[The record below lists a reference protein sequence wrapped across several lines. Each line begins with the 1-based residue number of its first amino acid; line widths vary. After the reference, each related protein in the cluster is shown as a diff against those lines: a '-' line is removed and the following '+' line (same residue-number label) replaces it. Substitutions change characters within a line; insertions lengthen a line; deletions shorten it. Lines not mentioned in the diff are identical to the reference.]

1 MDICQK
7 KQDHLEPG
15 DAAELGDTWV
25 WKAVDPVSRLRVVSH
40 ISHER
45 SEAEAKIFIAA
56 FKKRTD
62 GQNPLF
68 TSDKLR
74 AYTAAIVANYSVPEP
89 PPTKRGAGRPS
100 KKSRLVIDPGLLY
113 GQVIKRRENGHL
125 VEVERQVVFGTL
137 EEIEAILAKDGCG
150 TKINTSYV
158 ERDNLTS
165 RQQNGRLVR
174 KTLSHSKKVKFLRH
188 HVALEDTIFNF
199 ARPHSSLRVALTE
212 PAPHNRKWNQRTPA
226 MVAGLADHIWTI
238 EVLLRFRM
246 PPKNRTINQH
256 IQPSRIRDTAPI
268 FALQTFC
275 TRILRQAQYKF
286 DGLHGQRRI
295 F

>member
-25 WKAVDPVSRLRVVSH
+25 WKAVDPVSRLRVMSH

-45 SEAEAKIFIAA
+45 SEAEATTFIAA

-62 GQNPLF
+62 GQSPLF
-68 TSDKLR
+68 TSDKLP
-74 AYTAAIVANYSVPEP
+74 AYTAALVANYSVSEP
-89 PPTKRGAGRPS
+89 PPTKHGPGRPS
-100 KKSRLVIDPGLLY
+100 KKPRLVIDSGLRY
-113 GQVIKRRENGHL
+113 GQVVKRRENGHL
-125 VEVERQVVFGTL
+125 VEVERHVVFGTL
-137 EEIEAILAKDGCG
+137 AEIEAILAKGGCG

-174 KTLSHSKKVKFLRH
+174 KTLSHSKKVNFLRC
-188 HVALEDTIFNF
+188 HVALEDLVFNF
-199 ARPHSSLRVALTE
+199 VRPHSALRVALTE

-226 MVAGLADHIWTI
+226 MVAGLADHVWAF
-238 EVLLRFRM
+238 EELLMFRV
-246 PPKNRTINQH
+246 PPKTNPEQS
-256 IQPSRIRDTAPI
+256 SRSRDTAPKI
-268 FALQTFC
+268 VFIVFLKPLPMAVV
-275 TRILRQAQYKF
+275 
-286 DGLHGQRRI
+286 G
-295 F
+295 